1 MFPLLA
7 IAVAGFF
14 AQLVDGSL
22 GMGYGVSSTSLLL
35 ALGLTPALA
44 SASVHLAEIGTTG
57 ISGVSH
63 WRFGNVDLRILV
75 LLGIPGGVGAFVG
88 AVVLSNLSL
97 DAARPW
103 VSVVLLIL
111 GGVILFR
118 FFNARRTR
126 VAPAALHDQPMAE
139 GSPQQALRR
148 TWMLTPLGLFGG
160 FLDASGGG
168 GWGPTTTSTLM
179 AAGRMKP
186 RTIIGTVSGSEF
198 IVSVSA
204 SVGFLL
210 ALGSQ
215 SIQWDIVAAML
226 LGGAIAAPISAWLVK
241 HFDDRALGIAVGAL
255 IIVLNVD
262 RLMVLFGADAALV
275 TTVRLVAVAS
285 AVAIVGV
292 LIVRGR
298 VRGSREADVDSL
310 AEAEAA
316 ADADANRAKTPKPE
330 PVA

>member
-1 MFPLLA
+1 
-7 IAVAGFF
+7 
-14 AQLVDGSL
+14 
-22 GMGYGVSSTSLLL
+22 
-35 ALGLTPALA
+35 
-44 SASVHLAEIGTTG
+44 
-57 ISGVSH
+57 
-63 WRFGNVDLRILV
+63 
-75 LLGIPGGVGAFVG
+75 VGAFVG

-103 VSVVLLIL
+103 VSVVLLVL

-126 VAPAALHDQPMAE
+126 VAPAALHDQPIA
-139 GSPQQALRR
+139 GDGGTPQLGLRR
-148 TWMLTPLGLFGG
+148 TWLLTPLGLFGG

-179 AAGRMKP
+179 ASGRMKP

-226 LGGAIAAPISAWLVK
+226 IGGAIAAPISAWLVR

-262 RLMVLFGADAALV
+262 RLMVLFGADPALV

-285 AVAIVGV
+285 AVLIVGV

-298 VRGSREADVDSL
+298 VRGSADDEV
-310 AEAEAA
+310 APETEAETGLPKA
-316 ADADANRAKTPKPE
+316 PKPE
-330 PVA
+330 PAA